1 MTIAI
6 TGAAGQLGRLVVEK
20 LMTRAPASQIVAL
33 VRSPERAADLGVTAR
48 EFDYSRPE
56 LLGPGLVGVDTLL
69 LISSNAVSERLAQ
82 HRNVLDAAKQAGVER
97 VVYTSL
103 LHADTSPLDLAK
115 EHLATEAAVRSSGLA
130 HTVLRDGWYAENY
143 TSLIPAALERGAF
156 AGCAR
161 HGRISFAGRADY
173 AEAAA
178 VILTSA
184 GHDRRTY
191 ELAGDEAFTLSDLA
205 AELSR
210 QAGRNIPYLDLPEAE
225 YAGVLI
231 GAGLPE
237 VMARAVAGWDSG
249 ASQGALFDEGR
260 QLSRLIGRPTLSLP
274 SAVAAA
280 L

>member
-6 TGAAGQLGRLVVEK
+6 TGAAGQLGRLVVDLLK
-20 LMTRAPASQIVAL
+20 ARTSASRIVAL
-33 VRSPERAADLGVTAR
+33 VRSPERAADLGVTTR
-48 EFDYSRPE
+48 EFDYSRPD

-69 LISSNAVSERLAQ
+69 LISSNAASERLVQ
-82 HRNVLDAAKQAGVER
+82 HRNVLEAARQAGVRR

-103 LHADTSPLDLAK
+103 LHAATSPLDLAR

-130 HTVLRDGWYAENY
+130 YTLLRDGWYAENY
-143 TSLIPAALERGAF
+143 TSLIPASLERGAF
-156 AGCAR
+156 AGCAGD
-161 HGRISFAGRADY
+161 GRISFAGRADY

-178 VILTSA
+178 VVLTAA
-184 GHDRRTY
+184 GHDGRTY

-205 AELSR
+205 GELSR
-210 QAGRNIPYLDLPEAE
+210 QTGRDIPYLDLPEAE

-237 VMARAVAGWDSG
+237 VMARAVAGWDS
-249 ASQGALFDEGR
+249 AAAQGALFDEGS
-260 QLSRLIGRPTLSLP
+260 QLSGLIGRPTLSLP
-274 SAVAAA
+274 EAVAAA